1 MSHPVPRRARR
12 RLSRRAFGVLTSV
25 LVAMA
30 AIGAFV
36 ASAAVPTFPNNVVV
50 FPDRDFVTIEGYQ
63 DHIGE
68 TALVEVTRNGS
79 VVGSAKSVVAE
90 GDVAF
95 EINHP
100 GGVCWGND
108 TDLKVTPD
116 IRPGDKVSI
125 SFAAGEPDDTIVQ
138 DTYVTGDP
146 VQDGKTVTISGF
158 VGPNVNTARM
168 EQRVVNPD
176 LVDTG
181 IGRRDVRA
189 LPGPLTPS
197 DKGGYASSLEFDG
210 DRFIATY
217 IFDDLAVAE
226 MVATG
231 GGERIMGWQEE
242 DAAGNR
248 QGLTISEFGEL
259 GGPGMGGCPAGPAD
273 QAAPQPGS
281 AAVVRSEDKTS
292 MIVTWTPATAQPG
305 AEPVTGYNVEA
316 IAKTT
321 SALGFSTV
329 GRRTNEGTTRTTITG
344 LDPAEQYD
352 VEVRSLAGARMSE
365 AFTVQAPTAPTA
377 GDQTAPQ
384 LSAEP
389 TGGADAAT
397 AVETGSVTLSS
408 TDATAPDIYFTLDG
422 SEVITAGLPS
432 DTAQLYTGAIPISEP
447 TLLKY
452 VAFDAAGNTT
462 LGQGWYKPTPLKVP
476 AAPTD
481 FTGTAGQASV
491 SLKWS
496 STDPSVTQYG
506 VTVSDLNGTVVGS
519 PALRLTTAKSM
530 TIDKLEVGKDYFFTV
545 QAKNAAGWS
554 APSARIGPLTPTKIT
569 DQVTITKAIWKS
581 GDFRVVGT
589 GSVTGAIV
597 TVRPATPSG
606 AIDRTRSLGSTTVQA
621 PVAPA
626 TVGDYD
632 LRMRNGNAPTTNP
645 GRIYVESNNGGVAGP
660 VVVSNG

>member
-1 MSHPVPRRARR
+1 MFNRARR
-12 RLSRRAFGVLTSV
+12 RGRRRPSTRATGL
-25 LVAMA
+25 LVAVVAAMA
-30 AIGAFV
+30 ALGAFV

-146 VQDGKTVTISGF
+146 VRDGRTVTISGF

-197 DKGGYASSLEFDG
+197 DKGGYSSSLAFDG

-226 MVATG
+226 MVAGG

-281 AAVVRSEDKTS
+281 AAVVRSDDKTS
-292 MIVTWTPATAQPG
+292 MIVTWTPATPQPG

-316 IAKTT
+316 VAKTT
-321 SALGFSTV
+321 SALGFATV
-329 GRRTNEGTTRTTITG
+329 GRRTAEGTTRTTITG

-365 AFTVQAPTAPTA
+365 AFTVQAPAAPEG
-377 GDQTAPQ
+377 GDQDAPDV
-384 LSAEP
+384 SATP
-389 TGGADAAT
+389 AGGADSAS
-397 AVETGSVTLSS
+397 AVETGSVELSS
-408 TDATAPDIYFTLDG
+408 TDATADVYFTLDG

-432 DTAQLYTGAIPISEP
+432 DSAQLYTGPIPISET

-462 LGQGWYKPTPLKVP
+462 VGQGWYKPTPLKVP

-491 SLKWS
+491 TLRWS
-496 STDPSVTQYG
+496 SSDPSITQYG
-506 VTVSDLNGTVVGS
+506 VTVYDLNGAVVGT

-545 QAKNAAGWS
+545 QAKNNAGWGERT
-554 APSARIGPLTPTKIT
+554 AKLGPLTPTKIT
-569 DQVTITKAIWKS
+569 DQVTITRATWKS
-581 GDFRVVGT
+581 GEFRVRGT

-606 AIDRTRSLGSTTVQA
+606 AIDRTRSLGSATVGA

-626 TVGDYD
+626 TVGDYEV
-632 LRMRNGNAPTTNP
+632 RMRNANAPATNP
-645 GRIYVESNNGGVAGP
+645 GRIYVESDNGGVAGP
-660 VVVSNG
+660 AVVSNG